1 MQAQEGGKGL
11 QPKVTQ
17 LQDQLEDD
25 SDDSQQPAAS
35 QKRRLSKAASQG
47 DHAIPTNPAA
57 KRARAGVTNDNDE
70 LGRPCGSSKRRE
82 GGGNSSKEDQP
93 ALPTVTNLL
102 AEEGLD
108 PIEEG
113 LEGSQPSRCRKRTK
127 VGAGSI
133 RDRIQQN
140 QQRLSAVCGSPLSD
154 LCSSKATG
162 IVLQLRTSLM
172 AWRIQESVKL
182 HARSVRASLT
192 AVGGSAI
199 LCKTMDSH
207 LCTAIAQSEVI
218 EAAFCIKRYCSIDFC
233 PACCRNQCCNTF

>member
-1 MQAQEGGKGL
+1 MSLAGTSAEAEDEELPQQPKRPRQVAKIIDYEDGWETAAVQAQEGGKGL

-113 LEGSQPSRCRKRTK
+113 PEGSQPSRCRKRTK

-140 QQRLSAVCGSPLSD
+140 QQRLSAVCGSPFSD
-154 LCSSKATG
+154 LCR
-162 IVLQLRTSLM
+162 Q
-172 AWRIQESVKL
+172 AW
-182 HARSVRASLT
+182 
-192 AVGGSAI
+192 
-199 LCKTMDSH
+199 
-207 LCTAIAQSEVI
+207 
-218 EAAFCIKRYCSIDFC
+218 YCSC
-233 PACCRNQCCNTF
+233 EHL